1 MRIERRALALRDPNT
16 MPLAT
21 GIKWFQRESLRRPHA
36 LASFLRGRRGRSGIS
51 GTGAER
57 LLYYKMWDGWR
68 QTYNMLWLRC
78 AARCR
83 SAAAEAPPG
92 RLLAPARA
100 GWCASG
106 AVGPRIES
114 DHDPRG
120 PGPPA
125 DRRCGRVPGACARAA
140 RRRYRQDVCPDH

>member
-1 MRIERRALALRDPNT
+1 MRIERRALALRDPNSV
-16 MPLAT
+16 PLAT
-21 GIKWFQRESLRRPHA
+21 GIKWFQRESLRRRHG
-36 LASFLRGRRGRSGIS
+36 LAAVLRGRGGRSGIS

-57 LLYYKMWDGWR
+57 RLYYKMWDGWR

-100 GWCASG
+100 CWCASG

-125 DRRCGRVPGACARAA
+125 DRRCGRVPGPAA
-140 RRRYRQDVCPDH
+140 RPAPPPYPPDL